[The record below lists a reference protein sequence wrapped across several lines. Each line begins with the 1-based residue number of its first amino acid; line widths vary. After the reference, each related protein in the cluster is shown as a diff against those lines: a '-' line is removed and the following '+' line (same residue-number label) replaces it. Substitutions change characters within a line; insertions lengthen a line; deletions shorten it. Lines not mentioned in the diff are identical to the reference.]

1 METNSS
7 ETMNKVCSCV
17 VCLCLKHTT
26 VITHESFILF
36 THVHA
41 LLLSMYN
48 VSVHDS
54 APFFGVQSENGED
67 QSESAQIGAKR
78 SHDAE
83 QPVKTEQT
91 KSDPSQAPDPEEPDS
106 FDDSQ
111 VLMES
116 KFQPPEDASIITLHK
131 CECMYCCMYCCMCM

>member
-1 METNSS
+1 MVKEKIEQEGPDQEDEKMETNSS

-54 APFFGVQSENGED
+54 APFFGV
-67 QSESAQIGAKR
+67 
-78 SHDAE
+78 
-83 QPVKTEQT
+83 
-91 KSDPSQAPDPEEPDS
+91 
-106 FDDSQ
+106 
-111 VLMES
+111 
-116 KFQPPEDASIITLHK
+116 
-131 CECMYCCMYCCMCM
+131 